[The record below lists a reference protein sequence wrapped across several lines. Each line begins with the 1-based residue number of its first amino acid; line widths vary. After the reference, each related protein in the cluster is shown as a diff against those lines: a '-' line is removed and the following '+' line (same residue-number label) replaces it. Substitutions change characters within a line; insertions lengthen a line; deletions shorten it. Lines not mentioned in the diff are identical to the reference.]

1 MKKYALQLKSITKTY
16 KDGDTENTVLNNISI
31 NVKQGEFVAIVG
43 PSGSGKSTFLSIAGA
58 LLSASSGEII
68 IGDTNLSEKNKKE
81 LADIRRNQIGFVF
94 QSHQLIPYLTVID
107 QLKLIPKLSKNKDK
121 KEVNDYANK
130 LLKDFGLEHRLN
142 HYPSKLSGGEKQRVA
157 IARALMNHPDIIL
170 ADEPTASLDSNRGR
184 EVVTMI
190 KDEIK
195 KYNKAALMVTHDE
208 RILDLV
214 DTIYRIEN
222 GNITIE
228 KKI

>member
-1 MKKYALQLKSITKTY
+1 MRKYALQLKNISKTY
-16 KDGDTENTVLNNISI
+16 KDGDSENTVLNNISI
-31 NVKQGEFVAIVG
+31 NVKPGEFVAIVG

-68 IGDTNLSEKNKKE
+68 IGDTNLSEKDKKG

-94 QSHQLIPYLTVID
+94 QSHQLIPYLKVID
-107 QLKLIPKLSKNKDK
+107 QLKLIPQLSKNK

-170 ADEPTASLDSNRGR
+170 ADEPTASLDGKRGR

-195 KYNKAALMVTHDE
+195 KYNKAAVMVTHDE
-208 RILDLV
+208 RVLDLV

-228 KKI
+228 KNF

>member
-1 MKKYALQLKSITKTY
+1 MRKYALQLKNISKTY
-16 KDGDTENTVLNNISI
+16 KDGDSENTVLNNISI
-31 NVKQGEFVAIVG
+31 NVKLGEFVAIVG

-68 IGDTNLSEKNKKE
+68 IGDTNLSEKDKKG

-94 QSHQLIPYLTVID
+94 QSHQLIPYLKVID
-107 QLKLIPKLSKNKDK
+107 QLKLIPQLSKNKNK

-170 ADEPTASLDSNRGR
+170 ADEPTASLDGKRGC

-208 RILDLV
+208 RVLDLV
-214 DTIYRIEN
+214 NTIYRIEN

-228 KKI
+228 KIF

>member
-1 MKKYALQLKSITKTY
+1 MRKYALQLKNISKTY
-16 KDGDTENTVLNNISI
+16 KDGDSENTVLNNISI
-31 NVKQGEFVAIVG
+31 NVKPGEFVAIVG

-68 IGDTNLSEKNKKE
+68 IGDTNLSEKDKKG

-94 QSHQLIPYLTVID
+94 QSHQLIPYLKVID
-107 QLKLIPKLSKNKDK
+107 QLKLIPQLSKNKNK

-142 HYPSKLSGGEKQRVA
+142 H
-157 IARALMNHPDIIL
+157 PDIIL
-170 ADEPTASLDSNRGR
+170 ADEPTASLDGKRGR

-208 RILDLV
+208 RVLDLV

-228 KKI
+228 KNF

>member
-1 MKKYALQLKSITKTY
+1 MRKYALQLKNISKTY
-16 KDGDTENTVLNNISI
+16 KDGDSENTVLNNISI
-31 NVKQGEFVAIVG
+31 NVKPGEFVAIVG

-68 IGDTNLSEKNKKE
+68 IGDTNLSEKDKKE
-81 LADIRRNQIGFVF
+81 LADIRINQIGFVF
-94 QSHQLIPYLTVID
+94 QSHQLIPYLKVID
-107 QLKLIPKLSKNKDK
+107 QLKLIPQLSKNKNK

-170 ADEPTASLDSNRGR
+170 ADEPTASLDGKRGR

-208 RILDLV
+208 RVLDLV

-228 KKI
+228 KIF

>member
-1 MKKYALQLKSITKTY
+1 MRKYALQLKNISKTY
-16 KDGDTENTVLNNISI
+16 KDGDSENTVLNNISI
-31 NVKQGEFVAIVG
+31 NVKLGEFVAIIG

-68 IGDTNLSEKNKKE
+68 IGDTNLSEKDKKE

-94 QSHQLIPYLTVID
+94 QSHQLIPYLKVID
-107 QLKLIPKLSKNKDK
+107 QLKLIPQLSKNKNK

-142 HYPSKLSGGEKQRVA
+142 HYPSKLSGGEKKRVA

-170 ADEPTASLDSNRGR
+170 ADEPTASLDGKRGR

-208 RILDLV
+208 RVLDLV

-228 KKI
+228 KNF

>member
-1 MKKYALQLKSITKTY
+1 MRKYALQLKNISKTY
-16 KDGDTENTVLNNISI
+16 KDGDSENTVLNNISI
-31 NVKQGEFVAIVG
+31 NVKPGEFVAIVG

-68 IGDTNLSEKNKKE
+68 IGDTNLSEKDKKG

-94 QSHQLIPYLTVID
+94 QSHQLIPYLKVID
-107 QLKLIPKLSKNKDK
+107 QLKLIPQLSKNKNK

-142 HYPSKLSGGEKQRVA
+142 HYPSKLSGGEKKRVT

-170 ADEPTASLDSNRGR
+170 ADEPTASLDGKRGR

-208 RILDLV
+208 RVLDLV

-228 KKI
+228 KNF

>member
-1 MKKYALQLKSITKTY
+1 MRKYALQLKNISKTY
-16 KDGDTENTVLNNISI
+16 KDGDSENTVLNNISI
-31 NVKQGEFVAIVG
+31 NVKLGEFVAIIG

-68 IGDTNLSEKNKKE
+68 IGDTNLSEKDKKE
-81 LADIRRNQIGFVF
+81 LGDIRRNQIGFVF
-94 QSHQLIPYLTVID
+94 QSHQLIPYLKVID
-107 QLKLIPKLSKNKDK
+107 QLKLIPQLSKNKNK

-142 HYPSKLSGGEKQRVA
+142 HYPSKLSGGEKKRVA

-170 ADEPTASLDSNRGR
+170 ADEPTASLDGKRGR

-208 RILDLV
+208 RVLDLV

-222 GNITIE
+222 RNITIE
-228 KKI
+228 KNF

>member
-1 MKKYALQLKSITKTY
+1 MRKYALQLKNISKTY
-16 KDGDTENTVLNNISI
+16 KDGDSENTVLNNISI
-31 NVKQGEFVAIVG
+31 NVKPGEFVAIVG

-68 IGDTNLSEKNKKE
+68 IGDTNLSEKDKKG

-94 QSHQLIPYLTVID
+94 QSHQLIPYLKVID
-107 QLKLIPKLSKNKDK
+107 QLKLIPQLSKNK

-170 ADEPTASLDSNRGR
+170 ADEPTASLDGKRGR

-208 RILDLV
+208 RVLDLV

-228 KKI
+228 KNF

>member
-1 MKKYALQLKSITKTY
+1 MRKYALQLKNISKTY
-16 KDGDTENTVLNNISI
+16 KDGDNENTVLNNISI
-31 NVKQGEFVAIVG
+31 NVKPGEFVAIVG

-58 LLSASSGEII
+58 LLSANSGEII
-68 IGDTNLSEKNKKE
+68 IGDTNLSEKDKKG

-94 QSHQLIPYLTVID
+94 QSHQLIPYLKVID
-107 QLKLIPKLSKNKDK
+107 QLKLIPQLSKNKNK

-170 ADEPTASLDSNRGR
+170 ADEPTASLDGKRGR

-208 RILDLV
+208 RVLDLV
-214 DTIYRIEN
+214 NTIYRIEN

-228 KKI
+228 KNF

>member
-1 MKKYALQLKSITKTY
+1 MERYALQLKNISKKY
-16 KDGDTENTVLNNISI
+16 NDGDSENTVLNNVSI
-31 NVKQGEFVAIVG
+31 NVKPGEFVAIVG

-58 LLSASSGEII
+58 LLSASNGEIL
-68 IGDTNLSEKNKKE
+68 IGDTNLNEKSTKD

-107 QLKLIPKLSKNKDK
+107 QLKLIPKLSSNKNT
-121 KEVNDYANK
+121 KEINDHANK
-130 LLKDFGLEHRLN
+130 LLNDFGLKHRMN
-142 HYPSKLSGGEKQRVA
+142 QYPAKLSGGEKQRVA
-157 IARALMNHPDIIL
+157 IARALMNNPDIIL
-170 ADEPTASLDSNRGR
+170 ADEPTASLDGDRGR
-184 EVVTMI
+184 QVVSMI

-222 GNITIE
+222 GNLTLE
-228 KKI
+228 MRS

>member
-1 MKKYALQLKSITKTY
+1 MRKYALQLKNISKTY
-16 KDGDTENTVLNNISI
+16 KDGDSENTVLNNISI
-31 NVKQGEFVAIVG
+31 NVKPGEFVAIVG

-68 IGDTNLSEKNKKE
+68 IGDTNLSDKDKKE

-94 QSHQLIPYLTVID
+94 QSHQLIPYLKVID
-107 QLKLIPKLSKNKDK
+107 QLKLIPQLSKNKNK

-170 ADEPTASLDSNRGR
+170 ADEPTASLDGKRGR

-195 KYNKAALMVTHDE
+195 KYNKAALMVTHDD
-208 RILDLV
+208 RVLDLV

-228 KKI
+228 KIF

>member
-1 MKKYALQLKSITKTY
+1 MRKYALQLKNISKTY
-16 KDGDTENTVLNNISI
+16 KDGDSENTVLNNISI
-31 NVKQGEFVAIVG
+31 NVKPGEFVAIVG

-68 IGDTNLSEKNKKE
+68 IGDTNLSEKDKKG

-94 QSHQLIPYLTVID
+94 QSHQLIPYLKVID
-107 QLKLIPKLSKNKDK
+107 QLKLIPQLSKNKNK

-130 LLKDFGLEHRLN
+130 LLKDYGLEHRRN
-142 HYPSKLSGGEKQRVA
+142 HYPTKLSGGEKQRVA

-170 ADEPTASLDSNRGR
+170 ADEPTASLDGKRGR

-208 RILDLV
+208 RVLDLV

-228 KKI
+228 KNF

>member
-1 MKKYALQLKSITKTY
+1 MRKYALQLKNITKTY
-16 KDGDTENTVLNNISI
+16 IDGDSENTVLNNVSI
-31 NVKQGEFVAIVG
+31 NVKPGEFVAIVG

-58 LLSASSGEII
+58 LLTASNGEII
-68 IGDTNLSEKNKKE
+68 IGDTNLSEKDKKE

-107 QLKLIPKLSKNKDK
+107 QLKLIPNLSKNKDT

-170 ADEPTASLDSNRGR
+170 ADEPTASLDGNRGR

-222 GNITIE
+222 GNITLE

>member
-1 MKKYALQLKSITKTY
+1 MRKYALQLKNISKTY
-16 KDGDTENTVLNNISI
+16 KDGDSENTVLNNISI
-31 NVKQGEFVAIVG
+31 NVKPGEFVAIVG

-68 IGDTNLSEKNKKE
+68 IGDTNLSEKDKKG

-94 QSHQLIPYLTVID
+94 QSHQLIPYLKVID
-107 QLKLIPKLSKNKDK
+107 QLKLIPQLSKNKNK

-170 ADEPTASLDSNRGR
+170 ADEPTASLDGKRGR

-208 RILDLV
+208 RVLDLV

-228 KKI
+228 KIF

>member
-1 MKKYALQLKSITKTY
+1 MERYALQLKNITKKY
-16 KDGDTENTVLNNISI
+16 KDGDNVNTVLNNVSI
-31 NVKQGEFVAIVG
+31 NVKPGEFVAIVG

-58 LLSASSGEII
+58 LLSASNGEIK
-68 IGDTNLSEKNKKE
+68 IGDTNLSNKNKKE

-107 QLKLIPKLSKNKDK
+107 QLKLIPKLSKNKNK
-121 KEVNDYANK
+121 QEINEHANK
-130 LLKDFGLEHRLN
+130 LLKDFGLEHRIN
-142 HYPSKLSGGEKQRVA
+142 QYPSKLSGGEKQRVA
-157 IARALMNHPDIIL
+157 IARALMNNPDIIL
-170 ADEPTASLDSNRGR
+170 ADEPTASLDGNRGR
-184 EVVTMI
+184 QVVSMI

-222 GNITIE
+222 GNITLE
-228 KKI
+228 S

>member
-1 MKKYALQLKSITKTY
+1 MRKYALQLKNISKTY
-16 KDGDTENTVLNNISI
+16 KDGDSENTVLNNISI
-31 NVKQGEFVAIVG
+31 NVKPGEFVAIVG

-68 IGDTNLSEKNKKE
+68 IGDTNLSEKDKKG

-94 QSHQLIPYLTVID
+94 QSHQLIPYLKVID
-107 QLKLIPKLSKNKDK
+107 QLKLIPQLSKNKNK

-157 IARALMNHPDIIL
+157 IARALMNYPDIIL
-170 ADEPTASLDSNRGR
+170 ADEPTASLDGKRGR

-208 RILDLV
+208 RVLDLV

-228 KKI
+228 KNF

>member
-1 MKKYALQLKSITKTY
+1 MRKYALQLKNISKTY
-16 KDGDTENTVLNNISI
+16 KDGDSENTVLNNISI
-31 NVKQGEFVAIVG
+31 NVKLGEFVAIVG

-68 IGDTNLSEKNKKE
+68 IGDTNLSEKDKKE

-94 QSHQLIPYLTVID
+94 QSHQLIPYLKVID
-107 QLKLIPKLSKNKDK
+107 QLKLIPQLSKNKNK

-142 HYPSKLSGGEKQRVA
+142 HYPSKLSGGEKKRVA

-170 ADEPTASLDSNRGR
+170 ADEPTASLDGKRGR

-208 RILDLV
+208 RVLDLV

-228 KKI
+228 KNF

>member
-1 MKKYALQLKSITKTY
+1 MRKYALQLKNITKTY
-16 KDGDTENTVLNNISI
+16 IDGDSENTVLNNVSI
-31 NVKQGEFVAIVG
+31 NVKPGEFVAIVG

-58 LLSASSGEII
+58 LLTASNGEII
-68 IGDTNLSEKNKKE
+68 IGDTNLSSKDKND

-107 QLKLIPKLSKNKDK
+107 QLKLIPKLSKNKDI

-142 HYPSKLSGGEKQRVA
+142 HYPSKLSGCEKQRVA

-170 ADEPTASLDSNRGR
+170 ADEPTASLDGNRGR

-222 GNITIE
+222 GNITLE

>member
-1 MKKYALQLKSITKTY
+1 MRKYALQLKNITKTY
-16 KDGDTENTVLNNISI
+16 IDGDSENTVLNNVSI
-31 NVKQGEFVAIVG
+31 NVKPGEFVAIVG

-58 LLSASSGEII
+58 LLTASNGEII
-68 IGDTNLSEKNKKE
+68 IGDTNLSSKDKND

-107 QLKLIPKLSKNKDK
+107 QLKLIPKLSKNKDI

-170 ADEPTASLDSNRGR
+170 ADEPTASLDGNRGR

-222 GNITIE
+222 GNITLE

>member
-1 MKKYALQLKSITKTY
+1 MERYALQLKNITKKY
-16 KDGDTENTVLNNISI
+16 KDGDSENTVLNNVSI
-31 NVKQGEFVAIVG
+31 KVKPGEFVAIVG

-58 LLSASSGEII
+58 LLSASNGEII
-68 IGDTNLSEKNKKE
+68 IGDTNLNKKSKKD

-107 QLKLIPKLSKNKDK
+107 QLKLIPKLSNNKNTK
-121 KEVNDYANK
+121 KVNEHANK
-130 LLKDFGLEHRLN
+130 LLKDFGLGNRLN

-157 IARALMNHPDIIL
+157 IARALMNNPDIIL
-170 ADEPTASLDSNRGR
+170 ADEPTASLDGERGR
-184 EVVTMI
+184 EVISMI

-222 GNITIE
+222 GNITLE
-228 KKI
+228 MTN